1 MALAMALAA
10 VVVAM
15 AVVAMEVG
23 VVVTEVAMADAE
35 TSALM
40 DTLRLIC
47 CGQEERENSK
57 LVQQRQAQPTNKG
70 SLRQLTDN
78 YLDMQA
84 GAGRQAGRQAG

>member
-1 MALAMALAA
+1 MALAA

-47 CGQEERENSK
+47 CGK
-57 LVQQRQAQPTNKG
+57 LACVLHLFFLWVKSSA
-70 SLRQLTDN
+70 
-78 YLDMQA
+78 YLA
-84 GAGRQAGRQAG
+84 